1 LPAEDDYQN
10 VKPMKYISLE
20 EYRALKNSFETK
32 IEKEKNEEEQEEIQ
46 MESEFSQDGLSRS
59 PDSPVVDLK
68 KIAEKKQREIGEF
81 IRSILIIC
89 FVFMV
94 VTTSIFIWKK

>member
-1 LPAEDDYQN
+1 LPEEDDYQN
-10 VKPMKYISLE
+10 VKPMKHISLE

-32 IEKEKNEEEQEEIQ
+32 IEKEENKEIQ
-46 MESEFSQDGLSRS
+46 MESEFAQDGLSRS
-59 PDSPVVDLK
+59 PDSLVVDLK

-89 FVFMV
+89 FAAIV
-94 VTTSIFIWKK
+94 VTTLIYFWKK